1 MGTGVSTGEDTG
13 VFSRAC
19 TGVRAQ
25 WGTGVRRFGLLGGLM
40 NGRWIAATA
49 IVAALVF
56 GGASAA
62 FGSNAPVVAQG
73 TATAPPDYTPD
84 EPTEPTLAG
93 STVVP
98 ACAQDVPWLTYRVQM
113 IDPEAR
119 ATGNTARLVL
129 TDGANSV
136 TLTLGTLGAD
146 GTLSGRILWPGATI
160 GADGRGTG
168 WPGWE
173 TRDGALVET
182 TGNYAWTRG
191 NITATIEVNPS
202 IAVAVSYP
210 PATPQCA
217 TGPRTQL
224 SAAGLPATGG
234 STQTVLIAGTVG
246 ALGLALGIT
255 AVVVRRRRR
264 V

>member
-1 MGTGVSTGEDTG
+1 
-13 VFSRAC
+13 
-19 TGVRAQ
+19 
-25 WGTGVRRFGLLGGLM
+25 M

-56 GGASAA
+56 GGASATYA
-62 FGSNAPVVAQG
+62 AGEPVGAQG

-84 EPTEPTLAG
+84 KPTEPTLAG

-113 IDPEAR
+113 TDPDAR
-119 ATGNTARLVL
+119 ATGHTARLVM
-129 TDGANSV
+129 TDGTNSV

-146 GTLSGRILWPGATI
+146 GTLSGRTLGPGASV

-173 TRDGALVET
+173 MRNGELVAT
-182 TGNYAWTRG
+182 TGNFAWTRG
-191 NITATIEVNPS
+191 DITATIEVNPS
-202 IAVAVSYP
+202 IAVALSYP

-224 SAAGLPATGG
+224 SAAALPATGG
-234 STQTVLIAGTVG
+234 TPQTVLVAGAIGVVG
-246 ALGLALGIT
+246 LGLGLT
-255 AVVVRRRRR
+255 AVLVRRRRR

>member
-1 MGTGVSTGEDTG
+1 MTV
-13 VFSRAC
+13 
-19 TGVRAQ
+19 
-25 WGTGVRRFGLLGGLM
+25 
-40 NGRWIAATA
+40 
-49 IVAALVF
+49 IVGAMVF
-56 GGASAA
+56 GGAAA
-62 FGSNAPVVAQG
+62 TYASDEQVTGAQP
-73 TATAPPDYTPD
+73 TPTAPPDYTPD
-84 EPTEPTLAG
+84 KPIEPSLSG

-113 IDPEAR
+113 LDPQAR
-119 ATGNTARLVL
+119 STGNTASLVL
-129 TDGANSV
+129 TDGSNTV
-136 TLTLGTLGAD
+136 TLALGTLRPD

-173 TRDGALVET
+173 TRGGELVET

-202 IAVAVSYP
+202 LVVAVSYP

-234 STQTVLIAGTVG
+234 TPQTLLVAGAIGV
-246 ALGLALGIT
+246 AGLALGIT
-255 AVVVRRRRR
+255 AVALRRRGR